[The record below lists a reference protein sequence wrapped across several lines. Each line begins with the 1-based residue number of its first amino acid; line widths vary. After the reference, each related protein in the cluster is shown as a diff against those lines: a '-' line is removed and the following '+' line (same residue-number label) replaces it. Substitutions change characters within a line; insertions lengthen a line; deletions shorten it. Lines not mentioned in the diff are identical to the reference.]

1 MDEAF
6 GHQSSFY
13 LQNRI
18 LAFVVVACST
28 DNVCIVAVHNCTER
42 RRSACLVFEMPQ
54 DVEVEDVTSAEL
66 WLYKY
71 RSDGLG
77 KQVFVVSEVSRGSS
91 RHGKAAVATTLHER
105 RVTNQRGWVKFNMRS
120 VVRHWMKTTRRD
132 DGVVQVTCRTCRKLR
147 HHRQSAPIEING
159 ENRPIIVINIGA
171 RRQRTKR
178 SSSDCRFG
186 CCMEHFY
193 VNFTEIGWN
202 DWIIQPKG
210 YVANHCTGSCTGESY
225 VYDSLLQMGFSTYSF
240 NGRLINRSIDLLIN
254 PSID

>member
-1 MDEAF
+1 
-6 GHQSSFY
+6 
-13 LQNRI
+13 
-18 LAFVVVACST
+18 
-28 DNVCIVAVHNCTER
+28 
-42 RRSACLVFEMPQ
+42 MPQ

-210 YVANHCTGSCTGESY
+210 YVANHCTGSCTAMSRSNIQPQKSHSAVIYQLDANRREPAITACCAPSRMSSISIIYHNNDG
-225 VYDSLLQMGFSTYSF
+225 
-240 NGRLINRSIDLLIN
+240 LIVNSQLPDMVV
-254 PSID
+254 DECKCFF